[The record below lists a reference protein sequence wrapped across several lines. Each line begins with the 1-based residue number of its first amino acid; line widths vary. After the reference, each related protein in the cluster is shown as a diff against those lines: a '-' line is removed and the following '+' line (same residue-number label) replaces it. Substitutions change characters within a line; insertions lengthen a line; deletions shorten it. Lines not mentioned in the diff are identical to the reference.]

1 VGVALR
7 DILVPYKKPV
17 GWESLAGVAA
27 VDAHNALYQFL
38 SIIRQPDGT
47 PLMDGQGRVT
57 SHLSGILFRT
67 LNFLEL
73 GIRPVF
79 IFDGTPPDLKAGT
92 IQERR
97 EVRREAGERWQEAL
111 ARGDVEEA
119 RKYAQASS
127 RVDDFVIR
135 TSHELL
141 DLLGLPTVQAPSEG
155 EAQAAHMV
163 ARGGARYAVS
173 QDYDLLLFGC
183 PSLVRNLTVSGKRR
197 VRGRTISVSPE
208 HLLLDEVLQGLS
220 LTREQLVEI
229 GILVGTDFNE
239 GVRGIG
245 AKTAIKLVQEG
256 KFAATLEE
264 KLPGYDPGPVMQF
277 FLEPPVTDD
286 YHLTWKNPDP
296 EKIRSMLCDT
306 YNFSQ
311 DRVNTALEK
320 FRASSGQKT
329 LDRWF

>member
-1 VGVALR
+1 MGVALR
-7 DILVPYKKPV
+7 DLLVPYKKPV
-17 GWESLAGVAA
+17 GWEALAGVAA

-97 EVRREAGERWQEAL
+97 EVRREAGKRWQEAL
-111 ARGDVEEA
+111 ARGEVEEA
-119 RKYAQASS
+119 RKHAQASS
-127 RVDDFVIR
+127 RVDEYVIR

-141 DLLGLPTVQAPSEG
+141 DLLGIPAVQAPSEG

-163 ARGGARYAVS
+163 ARGDARYAVS

-183 PSLVRNLTVSGKRR
+183 PFLVRNLTVSGKRK
-197 VRGRTISVSPE
+197 VRGRTISVNPE
-208 HLLLDEVLQGLS
+208 QVLLDEVLQGLS
-220 LTREQLVEI
+220 LTRQQLVEI

-245 AKTAIKLVQEG
+245 AKTAIRIVQEG
-256 KFAATLEE
+256 KFAATLAE
-264 KLPGYDPGPVMQF
+264 KLPGFDPGPVMQF
-277 FLEPPVTDD
+277 FLDPPVTQD
-286 YHLTWKNPDP
+286 YQIQWKNPDP

-306 YNFSQ
+306 YSFSQ
-311 DRVNTALEK
+311 DRVNAALEK